1 MNPSDCPGAPGL
13 VASSQAGWLLTGSV
27 CLLQVVAMRFPVP
40 LVLQHLAAIL
50 EGILLWADDS
60 KNQFKLKVCTT
71 WSEQGCQWDKLGPAT
86 KLIP

>member
-1 MNPSDCPGAPGL
+1 M
-13 VASSQAGWLLTGSV
+13 ASLQAGWLLTWSV

-60 KNQFKLKVCTT
+60 KNQFKLKVRTT
-71 WSEQGCQWDKLGPAT
+71 RSEHGRQ
-86 KLIP
+86 